1 MQFSPGENHHNTSG
15 FILATHSRGTVRL
28 WDSLNGSS
36 AIQRV
41 HGFADLEATS
51 LGSGYKRY
59 AWAPDG
65 SRLLTRIHRETKV
78 WSSVRG
84 LVLHIPVLTRML
96 YGRLADWKP
105 TFLRNGQQDVRFG
118 YLMEVVRRALWS

>member
-1 MQFSPGENHHNTSG
+1 MQFNPGASHHNPSG

-28 WDSLNGSS
+28 WDSLNDSNT
-36 AIQRV
+36 IQRV
-41 HGFADLEATS
+41 HGFADLDTTS

-65 SRLLTRIHRETKV
+65 SRLLTRIDRETKV

-84 LVLHIPVLTRML
+84 LILHIPILT
-96 YGRLADWKP
+96 
-105 TFLRNGQQDVRFG
+105 
-118 YLMEVVRRALWS
+118 